1 MKFWEAQKM
10 KKRKWTG
17 QQKLQIVIDGMSGKR
32 SISDLCAYYEIGQSQ
47 YYKWRDQLLA
57 QGAAVFETAPDKKV
71 FRLESKVKQL
81 TNLVGELT
89 VDLKKTEQ
97 ELEWLE

>member
-1 MKFWEAQKM
+1 MKLFCFYSSFA
-10 KKRKWTG
+10 T
-17 QQKLQIVIDGMSGKR
+17 
-32 SISDLCAYYEIGQSQ
+32 AP

-57 QGAAVFETAPDKKV
+57 QGAAIFETDPDKKV
-71 FRLESKVKQL
+71 SRLESKVKQL
-81 TNLVGELT
+81 TNLVGQLT

>member
-1 MKFWEAQKM
+1 V

-17 QQKLQIVIDGMSGKR
+17 QQKLQIVIEGLSGKR
-32 SISDLCAYYEIGQSQ
+32 SVSKLCAHHEISQSQ

-57 QGAAVFETAPDKKV
+57 QGNTVFEAAPDKKV
-71 FRLESKVKQL
+71 ARLESKVKQL

-89 VDLKKTEQ
+89 VDLKKTER

>member
-1 MKFWEAQKM
+1 M

-17 QQKLQIVIDGMSGKR
+17 QQKLQIVIDGLSGKR
-32 SISDLCAYYEIGQSQ
+32 SVSELCMDYEISQSL

-57 QGAAVFETAPDKKV
+57 QGNTVFDTKPDKKV
-71 FRLESKVKQL
+71 SYLESKVKRL

-89 VDLKKTEQ
+89 IDLKKTEQ

>member
-1 MKFWEAQKM
+1 M

-32 SISDLCAYYEIGQSQ
+32 SISELCNHYEVGQSQ

-57 QGAAVFETAPDKKV
+57 QGAAIFETDPDKKV
-71 FRLESKVKQL
+71 SRLESKVKQL
-81 TNLVGELT
+81 TKLVGELT